1 MHDWTL
7 MSYVH
12 LPVPAHALTKGSH
25 NTWNFMPLLFSKR
38 ECVGSLRTH
47 IEVMTVEGV
56 VWRGLRF
63 IVLIRED
70 LKV

>member
-1 MHDWTL
+1 

-25 NTWNFMPLLFSKR
+25 NTGNFMPLLFSKR

-56 VWRGLRF
+56 V
-63 IVLIRED
+63 
-70 LKV
+70 